1 MKVLRATVLVLGAVL
16 IAALNLAA
24 QSPGRN
30 AARGSDDGQHQRPG
44 DHCGHGCPVRWAEV
58 RLSSR
63 GSYNRLVTTDGDGL
77 FNLSDLPSA
86 NTSSPSR
93 AAVSASMIFGQRR
106 PLEAPALI
114 KLSEGNRSL
123 PTLP

>member
-30 AARGSDDGQHQRPG
+30 AARVDPMTASIKGLVTTADTGA
-44 DHCGHGCPVRWAEV
+44 PVRWAEV

-63 GSYNRLVTTDGDGL
+63 GSYNRLVTTDGTGR

-93 AAVSASMIFGQRR
+93 AAVSHR
-106 PLEAPALI
+106 
-114 KLSEGNRSL
+114 
-123 PTLP
+123 